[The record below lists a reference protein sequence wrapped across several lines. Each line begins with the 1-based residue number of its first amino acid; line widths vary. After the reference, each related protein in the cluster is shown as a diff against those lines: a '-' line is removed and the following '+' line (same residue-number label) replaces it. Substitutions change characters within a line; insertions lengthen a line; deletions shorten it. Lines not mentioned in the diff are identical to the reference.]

1 MNKLFTFDTSYSLE
15 TIKHLKM
22 EVFYQGKLL
31 EGFFKSVTTAN
42 AVSTIL
48 LDDDNAKKFG
58 GPKAVKITNNIE
70 YIEGK
75 VGISKKLKYFKT
87 LNFLMSLIYFTYH
100 CFLYIRK
107 EKINFLRAEDPH
119 LNGIICIFLSKILN
133 IPSVIGVWG
142 NPDEIR
148 EDICRPIWANVFKFI
163 FIEKQIEKIVLRS
176 ASKVIVQNTNNKD
189 FVIRKGVDPSNIG
202 LFRISNQIN
211 DIYFSE
217 PIQRDIRENFFHD
230 ISIKST
236 KTMLCISRLEKLK
249 RVQDVIQLCYNLK
262 QENLFADVLICGEG
276 PYKNEL
282 IALSKELGIERSIFF
297 LGNVDQVWLANAICN
312 VSLVV
317 SPLTGRALGE
327 AALSGA
333 PVLAYDRDWQ
343 SEIIQDGITGSLCAF
358 NDIDSL
364 TKKAKKLLKDPAL
377 SKKLGQNLRKFSLEL
392 LNKSSALSREL
403 ELYKQLQ

>member
-1 MNKLFTFDTSYSLE
+1 
-15 TIKHLKM
+15 
-22 EVFYQGKLL
+22 
-31 EGFFKSVTTAN
+31 
-42 AVSTIL
+42 
-48 LDDDNAKKFG
+48 
-58 GPKAVKITNNIE
+58 
-70 YIEGK
+70 
-75 VGISKKLKYFKT
+75 
-87 LNFLMSLIYFTYH
+87 
-100 CFLYIRK
+100 
-107 EKINFLRAEDPH
+107 
-119 LNGIICIFLSKILN
+119 
-133 IPSVIGVWG
+133 
-142 NPDEIR
+142 
-148 EDICRPIWANVFKFI
+148 
-163 FIEKQIEKIVLRS
+163 
-176 ASKVIVQNTNNKD
+176 
-189 FVIRKGVDPSNIG
+189 
-202 LFRISNQIN
+202 
-211 DIYFSE
+211 
-217 PIQRDIRENFFHD
+217 
-230 ISIKST
+230 
-236 KTMLCISRLEKLK
+236 MLCISRLEKLK

-327 AALSGA
+327 VALSGA

-364 TKKAKKLLKDPAL
+364 TKKAKKLLNDPTL